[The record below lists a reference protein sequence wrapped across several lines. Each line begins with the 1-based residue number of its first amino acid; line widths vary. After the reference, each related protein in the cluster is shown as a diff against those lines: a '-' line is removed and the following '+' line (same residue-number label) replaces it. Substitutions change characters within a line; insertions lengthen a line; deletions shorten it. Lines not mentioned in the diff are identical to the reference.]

1 MSIIALESV
10 SKFYDGEIALDSCSL
25 EIKENE
31 RMVILGPSGCGKT
44 TILRLIAGFLAQDVG
59 RILLNGI
66 EVSKNNKILVPPEK
80 RDIGMVF
87 QDLAL
92 WPHLSV
98 YGNIAFGLKVRGVPK
113 HERNLRVREILELV
127 GLPGYERRKPSE
139 LSGGQQQRVALARA
153 LVLEPKV
160 LLMDEPLSNLD
171 LELNLRLR
179 KEVVRL
185 QEKLGFTL
193 LYVTH
198 DREEAFSIAQTVVV
212 MRKGQVA
219 FRGKVDEAKAFLAAG

>member
-44 TILRLIAGFLAQDVG
+44 TILRLIAGFLAPDVG

-113 HERNLRVREILELV
+113 HERNRRVREILELV
-127 GLPGYERRKPSE
+127 GLPGFERRKPSE

-219 FRGKVDEAKAFLAAG
+219 FQGKVEEAKAFLVMG

>member
-44 TILRLIAGFLAQDVG
+44 TILRLIAGFLAPDVG

-113 HERNLRVREILELV
+113 HERNRRVREILELV
-127 GLPGYERRKPSE
+127 GLPGFERRKPSE

-219 FRGKVDEAKAFLAAG
+219 FRGKVEEAKAFLTAG